1 MAEPSANLRVR
12 ISADLADIRQGLG
25 VLTRQLRE
33 VRTEAARPL
42 PTKNNITELGVS
54 AGQTAQA
61 MRQLPAQ
68 FTDIFTS
75 LQGGMPFFTVL
86 VQQGGQI
93 KDSFGGVAPALKGV
107 STALLDMV
115 NPYTVAAAA
124 VGLVVFAWYDAEQQ
138 AQAYTKALVL
148 SRNEAA
154 ATTLTLVDMAKKTSD
169 ALQVSAG
176 AGAEAAQAVGSN
188 GKIAAQNLQAVADA
202 AVSMKEVSGQALEDT
217 IALYAKL
224 AEDPVKGAQKLNEQV
239 NFMTVALY
247 EQVKALQE
255 QGRNQDAVTVITRA
269 AADET
274 VMALAKVRA
283 SQNPVISGFKSLWV
297 EATRAWSAMQS
308 SVGLGP
314 AAAQMQHLLAENQ
327 RELAK
332 LNALASGDQRGLP
345 LARNPIALAAME
357 KSIKDRSDKIKAL
370 ATDLI
375 KERKDAEVKAAEDA
389 SVEYLQRT
397 DAIIESQASKEQKK
411 KDEITRINGE
421 AEKVRRQ
428 AEAAGLIEEV
438 KKIEERRAAA
448 VAAIETKY
456 AKKPKA
462 SSGTGSATRAAGL
475 QGYKD
480 DLVAEQAQITA
491 NTQLLRAQFSARE
504 ITAAEYYSR
513 MRELVQQGTDA
524 QSRSVQQQ
532 IEYLKRQ
539 SVSGKESIGVNRQ
552 LGELEA
558 RIAKLRIEGAAALEV
573 LTKEEDKAAK
583 ARANAI
589 KAYESALDAS
599 NAALQRQLATQVERV
614 GMGDRQY
621 EIQQRINDAIADEAD
636 KLRELSL
643 QRNADQIDQVTFEE
657 EKALLHAKTL
667 DRLQLIK
674 DGYEDLRLA
683 EGNWLAGAGA
693 AWANYQQEA
702 GNYARQMGET
712 VTSVIGGFEDAW
724 VRFTTTGK
732 LSFSDLTKSVL
743 ADLARIQIKQA
754 IVGIGNAISTAW
766 GGGASVYT
774 GNGTGAGSL
783 GGFGNN
789 LGNASTS
796 SVNDEL
802 LQRLIRNGKA
812 KGGYTGDGGVNEP
825 AGIVH
830 KGEVVW
836 SQADIARAGGAG
848 IVEAMRLG
856 LRGYANGGVVGAPR
870 AAAAGTS
877 RGDVN
882 VYIDGV
888 KSDSGP
894 AEAGVGPTGD
904 LDIRISMRE
913 MMRSEIRGG
922 AFDNDFRSRYG
933 LTYRGNRGG

>member
-42 PTKNNITELGVS
+42 PAKNNIGELGIS

-107 STALLDMV
+107 SSALLDMV

-176 AGAEAAQAVGSN
+176 AGAEVAQAVGSN
-188 GKIAAQNLQAVADA
+188 GKIAAQNLQAVANA
-202 AVSMKEVSGQALEDT
+202 AVAMKEVSGQALEDT

-269 AADET
+269 ASDET

-283 SQNPVISGFKSLWV
+283 SQNPVIAGFKELWV
-297 EATRAWSAMQS
+297 EATKAWSAMQS

-345 LARNPIALAAME
+345 LARNPIALAAMQ

-370 ATDLI
+370 AVDLT
-375 KERKDAEVKAAEDA
+375 KERKEAEVKAAEDA
-389 SVEYLQRT
+389 SADFLQRQ
-397 DAIIESQASKEQKK
+397 DAIIDSQASKEQKK
-411 KDEITRINGE
+411 KDEISRINGE

-428 AEAAGLIEEV
+428 AEAAGLIEDV

-448 VAAIETKY
+448 VAAIEKKY
-456 AKKPKA
+456 KEKPKA
-462 SSGTGSATRAAGL
+462 GNGSATRGAGL

-513 MRELVQQGTDA
+513 MRELVQRNTDA
-524 QSRSVQQQ
+524 QSKSLEQQVA
-532 IEYLKRQ
+532 YLQRQ
-539 SVSGKESIGVNRQ
+539 SVAGKEAIGVNRQ
-552 LGELEA
+552 IGEIEA
-558 RIAKLRIEGAAALEV
+558 RLTKIRTEGASALQVLSTEEAAAMRARTNV
-573 LTKEEDKAAK
+573 IAAY
-583 ARANAI
+583 ANA
-589 KAYESALDAS
+589 LNAS
-599 NAALQRQLATQVERV
+599 NQALQRQLATQAQRV
-614 GMGDRQY
+614 GMGDREY
-621 EIQQRINDAIADEAD
+621 EIQQRINDAYADQAD
-636 KLRELSL
+636 KLRELQL
-643 QRNADQIDQVTFEE
+643 QLNAGQVDQETFEAE
-657 EKALLHAKTL
+657 RATLMAKTL

-683 EGNWLAGAGA
+683 EGNWLAGASA

-702 GNYARQMGET
+702 GNYARQMGDT
-712 VTSVIGGFEDAW
+712 VTTVVGGFEDAW

-743 ADLARIQIKQA
+743 ADLSRIQIKQA
-754 IVGIGNAISTAW
+754 IVGIGNWISGSFAAQSGSINTA
-766 GGGASVYT
+766 
-774 GNGTGAGSL
+774 GNTAVTQGT
-783 GGFGNN
+783 
-789 LGNASTS
+789 STI
-796 SVNDEL
+796 NDDL
-802 LQRLIRNGKA
+802 FQRLMRNGKA
-812 KGGYTGDGGVNEP
+812 DGGYTGDGAKHDP
-825 AGIVH
+825 RGIVH
-830 KGEVVW
+830 AGEVVW
-836 SQADIARAGGAG
+836 SQADIARAGGVG

-856 LRGYANGGVVGAPR
+856 LRGYANSGVVGAPR
-870 AAAAGTS
+870 AAAAGMV

-888 KSDSGP
+888 KSDSSGAQAEIGP
-894 AEAGVGPTGD
+894 SGD
-904 LDIRISMRE
+904 LDIRASLRELMRG
-913 MMRSEIRGG
+913 EIRGG
-922 AFDNDFRSRYG
+922 SFDNDFRSRYG

>member
-42 PTKNNITELGVS
+42 PTKNNIGDLGIS

-154 ATTLTLVDMAKKTSD
+154 ATTLTLVDMARKTSD

-202 AVSMKEVSGQALEDT
+202 AVAMREVSGKALEDT

-224 AEDPVKGAQKLNEQV
+224 AEDPVKGAEKLNEQV

-269 AADET
+269 ASDET

-283 SQNPVISGFKSLWV
+283 SQNPVISGFKQLWV

-389 SVEYLQRT
+389 SVDFLQRA
-397 DAIIESQASKEQKK
+397 DAIAESQASKEQKK
-411 KDEITRINGE
+411 KDEISRINGD
-421 AEKVRRQ
+421 AERVRRQ
-428 AEAAGLIEEV
+428 AEAAGLIEDV

-448 VAAIETKY
+448 VAAIEKKYKEKTK
-456 AKKPKA
+456 AG
-462 SSGTGSATRAAGL
+462 SGTGSATRAAGL
-475 QGYKD
+475 QGYRD
-480 DLVAEQAQITA
+480 DLLAEQAQITA
-491 NTQLLRAQFSARE
+491 STQLLRAQFSARE
-504 ITAAEYYSR
+504 ITAAEYYGR
-513 MRELVQQGTDA
+513 MRELVQRNTDA
-524 QSRSVQQQ
+524 QAKSLEQQVA
-532 IEYLKRQ
+532 YLQRQ
-539 SVSGKESIGVNRQ
+539 SVVGKEAIGVNRQ
-552 LGELEA
+552 IGEIEA
-558 RIAKLRIEGAAALEV
+558 RLTKIRTDGASALQVLSTEEAAAMRARTNV
-573 LTKEEDKAAK
+573 IAAY
-583 ARANAI
+583 AN
-589 KAYESALDAS
+589 ALDAS
-599 NAALQRQLATQVERV
+599 NQALQRQLATQAQRV
-614 GMGDRQY
+614 GMGDREY
-621 EIQQRINDAIADEAD
+621 EIQQRINDAYADQAD
-636 KLRELSL
+636 KLRELQL
-643 QRNADQIDQVTFEE
+643 QLNAGQVDQETFEAE
-657 EKALLHAKTL
+657 RATLMAKTL

-683 EGNWLAGAGA
+683 EGDWLAGASA

-702 GNYARQMGET
+702 GNYARQMGDT
-712 VTSVIGGFEDAW
+712 VTTVIGGFEDAW
-724 VRFTTTGK
+724 VRFTETGK

-754 IVGIGNAISTAW
+754 IVGIGNWIS
-766 GGGASVYT
+766 
-774 GNGTGAGSL
+774 GSL
-783 GGFGNN
+783 SAQSSSINTA
-789 LGNASTS
+789 GNAAVTQGTS
-796 SVNDEL
+796 SINNEL
-802 LQRLIRNGKA
+802 FQRLQRNGKA
-812 KGGYTGDGGVNEP
+812 DGGYTGDGAKHDP
-825 AGIVH
+825 RGIVH
-830 KGEVVW
+830 AGEVVW
-836 SQADIARAGGAG
+836 SQADIARAGGVG

-870 AAAAGTS
+870 AAAAAVA
-877 RGDVN
+877 RGAVN
-882 VYIDGV
+882 VYIDGA
-888 KSDSGP
+888 KGDSSGVQAEMGP
-894 AEAGVGPTGD
+894 SGD
-904 LDIRISMRE
+904 LDIRVSLRDLIRG
-913 MMRSEIRGG
+913 EIRGG
-922 AFDNDFRSRYG
+922 SFDNDFRSRYG
-933 LTYRGNRGG
+933 LAYRGNRGG

>member
-25 VLTRQLRE
+25 LLTRQLRE

-42 PTKNNITELGVS
+42 PTKNNISDLGIS

-154 ATTLTLVDMAKKTSD
+154 ATTLTLVDMARKTSD

-188 GKIAAQNLQAVADA
+188 GKIAAQNLQAVANA
-202 AVSMKEVSGQALEDT
+202 AVAMREVSGKALEDT

-224 AEDPVKGAQKLNEQV
+224 AEDPVKGAEKLNEQV

-269 AADET
+269 ASDET

-283 SQNPVISGFKSLWV
+283 SQNPVISGFKDLWV
-297 EATRAWSAMQS
+297 EATRAWSAMQA

-389 SVEYLQRT
+389 SVDFLQRA
-397 DAIIESQASKEQKK
+397 DAIAESQASKEQKK
-411 KDEITRINGE
+411 KDEISRINGE

-428 AEAAGLIEEV
+428 AEAAGLIEDV

-448 VAAIETKY
+448 VAAIEKKY
-456 AKKPKA
+456 AEKKKTGG
-462 SSGTGSATRAAGL
+462 GTGSATRAAGL

-491 NTQLLRAQFSARE
+491 STQLLRAQFSARE

-513 MRELVQQGTDA
+513 MRELVQRNTDA
-524 QSRSVQQQ
+524 QAKSLEQQLA
-532 IEYLKRQ
+532 YLQRQ
-539 SVSGKESIGVNRQ
+539 SVAGKEAIGVNRQ
-552 LGELEA
+552 IGEIEA
-558 RIAKLRIEGAAALEV
+558 RLTKIRTEGASALQVLSTEEAAAMRARTNV
-573 LTKEEDKAAK
+573 IAAY
-583 ARANAI
+583 AN
-589 KAYESALDAS
+589 ALDAS
-599 NAALQRQLATQVERV
+599 NQVLQRQLATQAQRV
-614 GMGDRQY
+614 GMGDREY
-621 EIQQRINDAIADEAD
+621 EIQQRINDAYADQAD
-636 KLRELSL
+636 KLRELQL
-643 QRNADQIDQVTFEE
+643 QLNAGQVDQETFEAE
-657 EKALLHAKTL
+657 RATLMAKTL

-683 EGNWLAGAGA
+683 EGDWLAGASA

-702 GNYARQMGET
+702 GNYAQQMGDT
-712 VTSVIGGFEDAW
+712 VTTVIGGFEDAW
-724 VRFTTTGK
+724 VRFTETGK

-754 IVGIGNAISTAW
+754 IVGIGNWISGSFSAQSSSINTA
-766 GGGASVYT
+766 
-774 GNGTGAGSL
+774 GNSAVTQG
-783 GGFGNN
+783 
-789 LGNASTS
+789 TS
-796 SVNDEL
+796 SINNDL
-802 LQRLIRNGKA
+802 FQRLQRNGKA
-812 KGGYTGDGGVNEP
+812 DGGYTGDGAKHDP
-825 AGIVH
+825 RGIVH
-830 KGEVVW
+830 AGEVVW
-836 SQADIARAGGAG
+836 SQADIARAGGVG

-856 LRGYANGGVVGAPR
+856 LRGYANGGVVGSPR
-870 AAAAGTS
+870 AAAAAMA

-888 KSDSGP
+888 KSDSNGVQ
-894 AEAGVGPTGD
+894 AEVGSSGD
-904 LDIRISMRE
+904 LDIRASLRELMRG
-913 MMRSEIRGG
+913 EIRGG
-922 AFDNDFRSRYG
+922 SFDNDFRTRYG

>member
-42 PTKNNITELGVS
+42 PAKNNVADLGIS

-107 STALLDMV
+107 SSALLDMV

-188 GKIAAQNLQAVADA
+188 GRIAAQNLQAVANA
-202 AVSMKEVSGQALEDT
+202 AVAMKEVSGQALEDT

-269 AADET
+269 ASDET

-283 SQNPVISGFKSLWV
+283 SQNPVIAGFKDLWV
-297 EATRAWSAMQS
+297 EATKAWSAMQS

-345 LARNPIALAAME
+345 LARNPIALAAMQ

-370 ATDLI
+370 AVDLT

-389 SVEYLQRT
+389 SADFLQRQ
-397 DAIIESQASKEQKK
+397 DAIIDSQASKEQKK
-411 KDEITRINGE
+411 KDEISRINGE

-428 AEAAGLIEEV
+428 AEAAGLIEDV

-448 VAAIETKY
+448 VAAIEKKY
-456 AKKPKA
+456 KEKPKA
-462 SSGTGSATRAAGL
+462 GNGSATRGADL

-513 MRELVQQGTDA
+513 MRELVQRNTDA
-524 QSRSVQQQ
+524 QSKSLEQQVA
-532 IEYLKRQ
+532 YLQRQ
-539 SVSGKESIGVNRQ
+539 SVAGKEAIGVNRQ
-552 LGELEA
+552 IGEIEA
-558 RIAKLRIEGAAALEV
+558 RLTKIRTEGASALQVLSTEEAAAMRARTNV
-573 LTKEEDKAAK
+573 IAAY
-583 ARANAI
+583 AN
-589 KAYESALDAS
+589 ALDAS
-599 NAALQRQLATQVERV
+599 NQALQRQLATQAQRV
-614 GMGDRQY
+614 GMGDREY
-621 EIQQRINDAIADEAD
+621 EIQQRINDAYADQAD
-636 KLRELSL
+636 KLRELQL
-643 QRNADQIDQVTFEE
+643 QLNAGQVDQETFEAE
-657 EKALLHAKTL
+657 RATLMAKTL

-683 EGNWLAGAGA
+683 EGNWLAGASA

-702 GNYARQMGET
+702 GNYARQMGDT
-712 VTSVIGGFEDAW
+712 VTTVVGGFEDAW

-743 ADLARIQIKQA
+743 ADLSRIQIKQA
-754 IVGIGNAISTAW
+754 IVGIGNWISGSFAAQSGSINTA
-766 GGGASVYT
+766 
-774 GNGTGAGSL
+774 GNTAVTQGT
-783 GGFGNN
+783 
-789 LGNASTS
+789 STI
-796 SVNDEL
+796 NDDL
-802 LQRLIRNGKA
+802 FQRLMRNGKA
-812 KGGYTGDGGVNEP
+812 DGGYTGDGAKHDP
-825 AGIVH
+825 RGIVH
-830 KGEVVW
+830 AGEVVW
-836 SQADIARAGGAG
+836 SQADIARAGGVG

-870 AAAAGTS
+870 AAAAAMA
-877 RGDVN
+877 RGAVN
-882 VYIDGV
+882 VYIDGA
-888 KSDSGP
+888 KSDSGGVQ
-894 AEAGVGPTGD
+894 AEMGTSGD
-904 LDIRISMRE
+904 LDIRVSLRE
-913 MMRSEIRGG
+913 LIRGEIRGG
-922 AFDNDFRSRYG
+922 SFDNDFRGRYG

>member
-42 PTKNNITELGVS
+42 PAKNNISDLGIS

-154 ATTLTLVDMAKKTSD
+154 ATTLTLVDMAKRTSD

-188 GKIAAQNLQAVADA
+188 GKIAAQNLQAVANA
-202 AVSMKEVSGQALEDT
+202 AVAMREVSGKALEDT

-224 AEDPVKGAQKLNEQV
+224 AEDPVKGAEKLNEQV

-269 AADET
+269 ASDET

-283 SQNPVISGFKSLWV
+283 SQNPVISGFKDLWV
-297 EATRAWSAMQS
+297 EATRAWSAMQA

-389 SVEYLQRT
+389 SVDFLQRA
-397 DAIIESQASKEQKK
+397 DAIAESQASKEQKK
-411 KDEITRINGE
+411 KDEISRINGE

-428 AEAAGLIEEV
+428 AEAAGLIEDV

-448 VAAIETKY
+448 VAAIEKKY
-456 AKKPKA
+456 AEKKKTGG
-462 SSGTGSATRAAGL
+462 GTGSATRAAGM

-491 NTQLLRAQFSARE
+491 STQLLRAQFSARE

-513 MRELVQQGTDA
+513 MRELVQRNTDA
-524 QSRSVQQQ
+524 QAKSLEQQLA
-532 IEYLKRQ
+532 YLQRQ
-539 SVSGKESIGVNRQ
+539 SVAGKEAIGVNRQ
-552 LGELEA
+552 IGEIEA
-558 RIAKLRIEGAAALEV
+558 RLTKIRTEGASALQVLSTEEAAAMRARTNV
-573 LTKEEDKAAK
+573 IAAY
-583 ARANAI
+583 AN
-589 KAYESALDAS
+589 ALDAS
-599 NAALQRQLATQVERV
+599 NQALQRQLATQAQRV
-614 GMGDRQY
+614 GMGDREY
-621 EIQQRINDAIADEAD
+621 EIQQRINDAYADQAD
-636 KLRELSL
+636 KLRELQL
-643 QRNADQIDQVTFEE
+643 QLNAGQVDQETFEAE
-657 EKALLHAKTL
+657 RATLMAKTL

-674 DGYEDLRLA
+674 DGYEDLRQA
-683 EGNWLAGAGA
+683 EGNWLAGASA

-702 GNYARQMGET
+702 GNYARQMGDT
-712 VTSVIGGFEDAW
+712 VTTVIGGVEDAW

-754 IVGIGNAISTAW
+754 IVGIGNWISGSFSAQSGSINTA
-766 GGGASVYT
+766 
-774 GNGTGAGSL
+774 
-783 GGFGNN
+783 
-789 LGNASTS
+789 GNAAVTQGTS
-796 SVNDEL
+796 SINNDL
-802 LQRLIRNGKA
+802 FQRLQRNGKA
-812 KGGYTGDGGVNEP
+812 DGGYTGDGAKHDP
-825 AGIVH
+825 RGIVH
-830 KGEVVW
+830 AGEVVW
-836 SQADIARAGGAG
+836 SQADIARAGGVG

-870 AAAAGTS
+870 AAAAS
-877 RGDVN
+877 VARGAVN
-882 VYIDGV
+882 VYIDGA
-888 KSDSGP
+888 KGDSSGVQAEMGP
-894 AEAGVGPTGD
+894 SGD
-904 LDIRISMRE
+904 LDIRVSLRDLIRG
-913 MMRSEIRGG
+913 EIRGG
-922 AFDNDFRSRYG
+922 SFDNDFRSRYG

>member
-42 PTKNNITELGVS
+42 PAKNNIGDLGIS

-154 ATTLTLVDMAKKTSD
+154 ATTLTLVDMARKTSD

-188 GKIAAQNLQAVADA
+188 GKIAAQNLQAVANA
-202 AVSMKEVSGQALEDT
+202 AVAMREVSGKALEDT

-224 AEDPVKGAQKLNEQV
+224 AEDPVKGAEKLNEQV

-269 AADET
+269 ASDET

-283 SQNPVISGFKSLWV
+283 SQNPVISGFKDLWV
-297 EATRAWSAMQS
+297 EATRAWSAMQA

-314 AAAQMQHLLAENQ
+314 GAAQMQHLLAENQ

-345 LARNPIALAAME
+345 LARNPIALSAME

-389 SVEYLQRT
+389 SVDFLQRA
-397 DAIIESQASKEQKK
+397 DAIAESQASKEQKK
-411 KDEITRINGE
+411 KDEISRINGE

-428 AEAAGLIEEV
+428 AEAAGLIEDV

-448 VAAIETKY
+448 VAAIEKKY
-456 AKKPKA
+456 AEKKKTGG
-462 SSGTGSATRAAGL
+462 GTGSATREAGL

-480 DLVAEQAQITA
+480 DLMAEQAQITA
-491 NTQLLRAQFSARE
+491 STQLLRAQFSARE
-504 ITAAEYYSR
+504 ITAGEYYSR
-513 MRELVQQGTDA
+513 MRELVQRNTDA
-524 QSRSVQQQ
+524 QAKSLEQQLA
-532 IEYLKRQ
+532 YLQRQ
-539 SVSGKESIGVNRQ
+539 SVVGKEAIGVNRQ
-552 LGELEA
+552 IGEIEA
-558 RIAKLRIEGAAALEV
+558 RLTKIRTEGASALQVLSTEEAAAMRARTNV
-573 LTKEEDKAAK
+573 IAAY
-583 ARANAI
+583 AN
-589 KAYESALDAS
+589 ALDAS
-599 NAALQRQLATQVERV
+599 NQALQRQLATQAQRV
-614 GMGDRQY
+614 GMGDREY
-621 EIQQRINDAIADEAD
+621 EIQQRINDAYADQAD
-636 KLRELSL
+636 KLRELQL
-643 QRNADQIDQVTFEE
+643 QLNAGQVDQETFEAE
-657 EKALLHAKTL
+657 RATLMAKTL

-674 DGYEDLRLA
+674 EGYEDLRLA
-683 EGNWLAGAGA
+683 EGDWLAGASA

-702 GNYARQMGET
+702 GNYARQMGDT
-712 VTSVIGGFEDAW
+712 VTTVIGGFEDAW

-754 IVGIGNAISTAW
+754 IVGIGNWISGSFSAQSGTINTA
-766 GGGASVYT
+766 
-774 GNGTGAGSL
+774 
-783 GGFGNN
+783 
-789 LGNASTS
+789 GNAAVTQGTS
-796 SVNDEL
+796 SINNDL
-802 LQRLIRNGKA
+802 FQRLQRNGKA
-812 KGGYTGDGGVNEP
+812 DGGYTGDGAKHDP
-825 AGIVH
+825 RGIVH
-830 KGEVVW
+830 AGEVVW
-836 SQADIARAGGAG
+836 SQADIARAGGVG

-870 AAAAGTS
+870 AAAAS
-877 RGDVN
+877 VARGAVN
-882 VYIDGV
+882 VYIDGA
-888 KSDSGP
+888 KGDSSGVQAEMGP
-894 AEAGVGPTGD
+894 SGD
-904 LDIRISMRE
+904 LDIRVSLRDLIRG
-913 MMRSEIRGG
+913 EIRGG
-922 AFDNDFRSRYG
+922 SFDNDFRSRYG

>member
-25 VLTRQLRE
+25 LLTRQLRE

-42 PTKNNITELGVS
+42 PTKNNISDLGIS

-154 ATTLTLVDMAKKTSD
+154 ATTLTLVDMARKTSD

-188 GKIAAQNLQAVADA
+188 GKIAAQNLQAVANA
-202 AVSMKEVSGQALEDT
+202 AVAMKEISGQALEDT

-224 AEDPVKGAQKLNEQV
+224 AEDPVKGAEKLNEQV

-269 AADET
+269 ASDET

-283 SQNPVISGFKSLWV
+283 SQNPVISGFKDLWV
-297 EATRAWSAMQS
+297 EATRAWSAMQA

-389 SVEYLQRT
+389 SVDFLQRA
-397 DAIIESQASKEQKK
+397 DAIAESQASKEQKK
-411 KDEITRINGE
+411 KDEISRINGE

-428 AEAAGLIEEV
+428 AEAAGLIEDV

-448 VAAIETKY
+448 VAAIEKKY
-456 AKKPKA
+456 AEKKKTGG
-462 SSGTGSATRAAGL
+462 GTGSVTRAAGL

-491 NTQLLRAQFSARE
+491 STQLLRAQFSARE

-513 MRELVQQGTDA
+513 MRELVQRNTDA
-524 QSRSVQQQ
+524 QTKSLEQQLA
-532 IEYLKRQ
+532 YLQRQ
-539 SVSGKESIGVNRQ
+539 SVAGKEAIGVNRQ
-552 LGELEA
+552 IGEIEA
-558 RIAKLRIEGAAALEV
+558 RLTKIRTEGASALQVLSTEEAAAMRARTNV
-573 LTKEEDKAAK
+573 IAAY
-583 ARANAI
+583 AN
-589 KAYESALDAS
+589 ALDAS
-599 NAALQRQLATQVERV
+599 NQALQRQLATQAQRV
-614 GMGDRQY
+614 GMGDREY
-621 EIQQRINDAIADEAD
+621 EIQQRINDAYADQAD
-636 KLRELSL
+636 KLRELQL
-643 QRNADQIDQVTFEE
+643 QLNAGQVDQETFEAE
-657 EKALLHAKTL
+657 RATLMAKTL

-674 DGYEDLRLA
+674 DGYEDLRQA
-683 EGNWLAGAGA
+683 EGNWLAGASA

-702 GNYARQMGET
+702 GNYARQMGDT
-712 VTSVIGGFEDAW
+712 VTTVIGGFEDAW
-724 VRFTTTGK
+724 VRFTETSK

-743 ADLARIQIKQA
+743 ADLSRIQIKQA
-754 IVGIGNAISTAW
+754 IVGIGNWISGSFAAQSGSINTA
-766 GGGASVYT
+766 
-774 GNGTGAGSL
+774 
-783 GGFGNN
+783 
-789 LGNASTS
+789 GNAAVTQGTS
-796 SVNDEL
+796 SINNDL
-802 LQRLIRNGKA
+802 FQRLQRNGKA
-812 KGGYTGDGGVNEP
+812 DGGYTGDGAKHDP
-825 AGIVH
+825 RGIVH
-830 KGEVVW
+830 AGEVVW
-836 SQADIARAGGAG
+836 SQADIARAGGVG

-870 AAAAGTS
+870 AAAMGMS

-888 KSDSGP
+888 KSDSNGVQ
-894 AEAGVGPTGD
+894 AEVGSSGD
-904 LDIRISMRE
+904 LDIRASLRDLIRG
-913 MMRSEIRGG
+913 EIRGG
-922 AFDNDFRSRYG
+922 SFDNDFRSRYG
-933 LTYRGNRGG
+933 LAYRGNRGG

>member
-42 PTKNNITELGVS
+42 PAKNNISDLGVS

-93 KDSFGGVAPALKGV
+93 KDSFGGVEPALKGV
-107 STALLDMV
+107 SSALLGMV
-115 NPYTVAAAA
+115 NPFTVAAAA
-124 VGLVVFAWYDAEQQ
+124 VGLVVFAWYDAEKQ

-188 GKIAAQNLQAVADA
+188 GKIAAQNLQAVASA
-202 AVSMKEVSGQALEDT
+202 AVAMKEVSGQALEET

-224 AEDPVKGAQKLNEQV
+224 GEDPLKGAQKLNEQV

-255 QGRNQDAVTVITRA
+255 QGRNQEAVTVITRA

-327 RELAK
+327 RELTK
-332 LNALASGDQRGLP
+332 LNALASGDQKGLP

-375 KERKDAEVKAAEDA
+375 KERKDAEVKAAQDA
-389 SVEYLQRT
+389 SAEYVQQQDT
-397 DAIIESQASKEQKK
+397 IIASQASKEQKK
-411 KDEITRINGE
+411 KDEIARINGQ
-421 AEKVRRQ
+421 ADVVRRQ
-428 AEAAGLIEEV
+428 AAAAGLVDEV
-438 KKIEERRAAA
+438 RVIEERRAAA
-448 VAAIETKY
+448 VAAIEKKY
-456 AKKPKA
+456 REKPTA
-462 SSGTGSATRAAGL
+462 GTGSASRTAGL

-480 DLVAEQAQITA
+480 DLIAEQAQITA
-491 NTQLLRAQFSARE
+491 GTQMLRAQYSARE
-504 ITAAEYYSR
+504 ITASEYYTR
-513 MRELVQQGTDA
+513 TRELVQESNDA
-524 QSRSVQQQ
+524 QQQSIQRQ
-532 IEYLKRQ
+532 IDYLKEQ
-539 SVSGKESIGVNRQ
+539 SVSGKESITVNRQ

-558 RIAKLRIEGAAALEV
+558 RLARQRIEGATALE
-573 LTKEEDKAAK
+573 LLKKEEEKTAK
-583 ARANAI
+583 ARENAL
-589 KAYESALDAS
+589 KAYGDALDAS
-599 NAALQRQLATQVERV
+599 NAALQRQLDTMVAGV

-621 EIQQRINDAIADEAD
+621 EIQQRINDAYTDQVD
-636 KLRELSL
+636 KLRELTR
-643 QRNADQIDQVTFEE
+643 QRDASELTGAEFEE
-657 EKALLHAKTL
+657 RRATLMAKTL

-683 EGNWLAGAGA
+683 EGDWLAGAGA
-693 AWANYQQEA
+693 AWSNYQQEA
-702 GNYARQMGET
+702 GNYARQMGDT
-712 VTSVIGGFEDAW
+712 VTTVIGGFEDAW
-724 VRFTTTGK
+724 VQFTRTGK

-754 IVGIGNAISTAW
+754 IVGIGNWISGAFAAQSGSINTA
-766 GGGASVYT
+766 
-774 GNGTGAGSL
+774 GNTAVTQGT
-783 GGFGNN
+783 
-789 LGNASTS
+789 STI
-796 SVNDEL
+796 NDEL
-802 LQRLIRNGKA
+802 FQRLIRNGKA
-812 KGGYTGDGGVNEP
+812 DGGYTGDGAKHDP
-825 AGIVH
+825 RGIVH
-830 KGEVVW
+830 AGEVVW
-836 SQADIARAGGAG
+836 SQADIARAGGIG

-870 AAAAGTS
+870 ATAAGMA

-888 KSDSGP
+888 KSDTGAAQ
-894 AEAGVGPTGD
+894 AEVGPTGD
-904 LDIRISMRE
+904 LDISVSLRE
-913 MMRSEIRGG
+913 LMRSQIRGG

-933 LTYRGNRGG
+933 LIYKGNRGG